1 MGSLNPELNPPP
13 RPVKIE
19 DMGSVNPE
27 PNGSP
32 TPQSLQEKNSTNCK
46 AIIPPTPENKSEK
59 NEDTKPSF
67 IPPVS
72 VYGLHGYNHVVMQE
86 GERAYRPCH
95 KRPRLSIYDGNI
107 RRQHPYL

>member
-1 MGSLNPELNPPP
+1 
-13 RPVKIE
+13 
-19 DMGSVNPE
+19 MGSVNPE

-32 TPQSLQEKNSTNCK
+32 TAFAGKNQHKLQSDYPPEK
-46 AIIPPTPENKSEK
+46 KSEK

-95 KRPRLSIYDGNI
+95 KRPRLGIYDGNI

>member
-1 MGSLNPELNPPP
+1 
-13 RPVKIE
+13 
-19 DMGSVNPE
+19 MGSVNPE

-32 TPQSLQEKNSTNCK
+32 TPLPLQKKTAQIAK
-46 AIIPPTPENKSEK
+46 RLPPPPENKSEK

-95 KRPRLSIYDGNI
+95 KRPRLGIYDGNI

>member
-1 MGSLNPELNPPP
+1 M
-13 RPVKIE
+13 KIE
-19 DMGSVNPE
+19 DMGIINPQ

-32 TPQSLQEKNSTNCK
+32 TPQPVQEKTAQIAKRLS
-46 AIIPPTPENKSEK
+46 PENKSEK

-95 KRPRLSIYDGNI
+95 KRPRLGIYDGNI

>member
-1 MGSLNPELNPPP
+1 MGSINPE
-13 RPVKIE
+13 
-19 DMGSVNPE
+19 S
-27 PNGSP
+27 NGSP
-32 TPQSLQEKNSTNCK
+32 TPQSLQEKKQHKLQSDY
-46 AIIPPTPENKSEK
+46 PPPENKSEK

-95 KRPRLSIYDGNI
+95 KRPRLGIYDGNI